1 MILIT
6 GATGFLG
13 HNLIP
18 RLLAAGYPVRA
29 LVRPTSDVAFLQQL
43 GVELALAEDVSD
55 ETAVATA
62 CQGCQ
67 YVIHAAGYFR
77 FWGDL
82 PTFWQ
87 TNVAGTAAVL
97 AAAAQAGVSRFIHI
111 STIVVAGRVPPGTIV
126 DEIIPCHPLDHYQRT
141 KLEAEQLALAYHRE
155 HNLPVIVLRPGAFYG
170 PWGHYAFNR
179 LFFEEPL
186 RGWRIKVDGGRHIT
200 FPVFVPDVAQGILLA
215 LQNGRPGE
223 IYNICGQS
231 LPHQVVNDI
240 VSDLAGISHWRLS
253 VPTAA
258 VVLLARIWTALSRF
272 TRREPYYPIN
282 LAPYV
287 FQDWQVS
294 AGKAEQQLGFQ
305 PTPFAQGAKIT
316 LDWYREQALLRRK
329 NRASS

>member
-1 MILIT
+1 MILMT

-18 RLLAAGYPVRA
+18 QLLAAGYQVRA
-29 LVRPTSDVAFLQQL
+29 LVRPTSDTAFLQQL
-43 GVELALAEDVSD
+43 GVELAVAEDVSD
-55 ETAVATA
+55 QTAVSAA
-62 CQGCQ
+62 CQGCDQ
-67 YVIHAAGYFR
+67 VIHAAGHFR

-87 TNVAGTAAVL
+87 TNVGGTTAVL
-97 AAAAQAGVSRFIHI
+97 NAALQANVTRFVHV
-111 STIVVAGRVPPGTIV
+111 STIVVAGHVPSGTMV
-126 DEIIPCHPLDHYQRT
+126 DEEVLTQPLDHYQRT

-155 HNLPVIVLRPGAFYG
+155 RGLPVIVLRPGAFYG

-186 RGWRIKVDGGRHIT
+186 RGWRIKVDGGQHIT
-200 FPVFVPDVAQGILLA
+200 FPVFVPDVAQAIMLA
-215 LQNGRPGE
+215 LRNGRIGE

-231 LPHQVVNDI
+231 LPHQIVNDI
-240 VSDLAGISHWRLS
+240 VSDLAGISHWRFNI
-253 VPTAA
+253 PTSA

-294 AGKAEQQLGFQ
+294 TTKAEQEMGFQ

-316 LDWYREQALLRRK
+316 LDWYHEQGLFRRRK
-329 NRASS
+329 